1 MRIIIVGGGDIGT
14 ALAEVLIKEKH
25 DVILVESDEKR
36 AEELGEK
43 MDALILHGDASDRKI
58 LKDANIQKCG
68 ALLTLTSDDKTNLL
82 VCEVAKSF
90 SVPIIISR
98 VNDPS
103 KDQIFSNMGIT
114 ATINTRTT
122 AVNAFKQLLEKP
134 QEKTFL
140 VAGNKAQ
147 IMERV
152 VSKDSKVAGKKI
164 GDVNKKI
171 IISAL
176 LRDGDLV
183 KAEAKTKLEDGDT
196 VIICAPVEESKRV
209 DKLFEK

>member
-1 MRIIIVGGGDIGT
+1 MRTIIVGGGDIGT

-36 AEELGEK
+36 AEVLGEK
-43 MDALILHGDASDRKI
+43 MDALVLHGDASDRKI

-90 SVPIIISR
+90 NVPIIISR

-114 ATINTRTT
+114 ATINTLTT
-122 AVNAFKQLLEKP
+122 AVNAFKRLLEKP
-134 QEKTFL
+134 EKKTIL

-152 VSKDSKVAGKKI
+152 VNKDSKILNKKI
-164 GDVNKKI
+164 GDINRKV

-176 LRDGDLV
+176 LRDGELV
-183 KAEAKTKLEDGDT
+183 KAEPKTKMQEGDT
-196 VIICAPVEESKRV
+196 IIICAPVEETKRV

>member
-1 MRIIIVGGGDIGT
+1 MRVIIVGGGDVGT
-14 ALAEVLIKEKH
+14 TLAEVLIKEKH

-43 MDALILHGDASDRKI
+43 MDALVLHGDASDRKI
-58 LKDANIQKCG
+58 LKDANIQKSG

-90 SVPIIISR
+90 NVPIIISR

-114 ATINTRTT
+114 ATINTLTT
-122 AVNAFKQLLEKP
+122 AVNAFKHLLEKP
-134 QEKTFL
+134 EKKNYL

-152 VSKDSKVAGKKI
+152 INKDSKILNKKI
-164 GDVNKKI
+164 GDINKKV
-171 IISAL
+171 IISAI
-176 LRDGDLV
+176 LRDGELV
-183 KAEAKTKLEDGDT
+183 KAEAKTKMQEGDT
-196 VIICAPVEESKRV
+196 IIICAPVEESKRV